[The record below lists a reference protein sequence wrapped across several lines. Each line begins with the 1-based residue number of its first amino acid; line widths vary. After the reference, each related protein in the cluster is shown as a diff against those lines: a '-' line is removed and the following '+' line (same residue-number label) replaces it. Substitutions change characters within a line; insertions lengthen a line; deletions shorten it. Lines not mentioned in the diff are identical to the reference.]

1 MIKVVFKISF
11 AAALVWWLVQSGRL
25 DFGLV
30 SQAFQSPS
38 LILGCLVLIAFQALL
53 ASWRWK
59 LLLEVESLKTFPLL
73 SVARLTWIGLFF
85 NSFLP
90 GAVTGDLIKLVYAR
104 ELDPSLS
111 KTTLITSAFLDR
123 IFGLVGLL
131 TLMGLFSLVNYNK
144 VTAISPQLTYLIH
157 FNLFLFAG
165 AIFFVAT
172 LFFPKKGQ
180 SLVLNLVENI
190 PVLGLKIQKTFEKVW
205 LIGSHPKSVFKAI
218 FMSLVIQFISV
229 FAFWMLTSPFYSSNL
244 SLSEVFTFIP
254 LGLIA
259 VAIPIAPAG
268 LGVGH
273 LAFDTLFNYAGVRGG
288 ASLFNLFFLCMLT
301 VNLHGLI
308 PYLLSTKIK
317 KTPTEAVIGDQT

>member
-1 MIKVVFKISF
+1 MIKIVLKLSF
-11 AAALVWWLVQSGRL
+11 AAVLVWWLVQSGRL

-30 SQAFQSPS
+30 AKALTNPI
-38 LILGCLVLIAFQALL
+38 LIIGCLALICLQALL
-53 ASWRWK
+53 SSLRWK
-59 LLLEVESLKTFPLL
+59 LLLEVESVKTFPLL
-73 SVARLTWIGLFF
+73 AVARLTWIGLFF

-104 ELDPSLS
+104 ELDPNLS
-111 KTTLITSAFLDR
+111 KTSLITSAFLDR

-131 TLMGLFSLVNYNK
+131 SLMGIFSLVNYSN
-144 VTAISPQLTYLIH
+144 VTSISPQLTYLIH
-157 FNLFLFAG
+157 FNLFLFTG
-165 AIFFVAT
+165 AIFFIAS

-180 SLVLNLVENI
+180 RIVLDLVEKV

-205 LIGSHPKSVFKAI
+205 LIGTHPKSVFTAI
-218 FMSLVIQFISV
+218 GLSMFIQFLSV
-229 FAFWMLTSPFYSSNL
+229 FAFWMLTSPFYSTDL

-273 LAFDTLFNYAGVRGG
+273 LAFDTLFNYAGVTGG
-288 ASLFNLFFLCMLT
+288 ASLFNLFFICLLT

-308 PYLLSTKIK
+308 PYLLSTKTK
-317 KTPTEAVIGDQT
+317 KTQLEAPIGDNT